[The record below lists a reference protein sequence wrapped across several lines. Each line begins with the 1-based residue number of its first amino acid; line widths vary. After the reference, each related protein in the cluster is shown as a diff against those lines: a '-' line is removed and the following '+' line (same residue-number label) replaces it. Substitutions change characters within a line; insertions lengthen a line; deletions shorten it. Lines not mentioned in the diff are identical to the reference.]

1 MSKLSHSAVSPAD
14 VAAVSPT
21 LAEFTNSAIVNK
33 LWQRDGL
40 STHDRC
46 VITVAALI
54 ARSQTAG
61 MAHYFNKALDS
72 GVTAAEMSEIVLHMA
87 FYSGWPNAFIAVSIL
102 KDIFAE
108 RGISE
113 SELPNLTPDLLPL
126 PQALP
131 DNDFFMGLID
141 QNIRPFA
148 PALADFSTDLLYHH
162 VWQRPALSV
171 RDRNLISI
179 TALIAQGLR
188 DFLGVY
194 MARGIAQGITREEMG
209 EVITHL
215 AFYAGCPVVIPSIGV
230 VQQAYEA
237 K

>member
-1 MSKLSHSAVSPAD
+1 MSNQTHSAVSPAD

-21 LAEFTNSAIVNK
+21 LAAFTGSAIVNN
-33 LWQRDGL
+33 LWQRQGL

-54 ARSQTAG
+54 ARAQTAG
-61 MAHYFNKALDS
+61 MAHYFNKAMDN
-72 GVTAAEMSEIVLHMA
+72 GVSAEEMSEIVLHMA
-87 FYSGWPNAFIAVSIL
+87 FYAGWSNAFNAVIIL

-108 RGISE
+108 RGIDAAK
-113 SELPNLTPDLLPL
+113 LPVLHPEPLPL
-126 PQALP
+126 AQALP

-148 PALADFSTDLLYHH
+148 PGLADFSTDLLYHH
-162 VWQRPALSV
+162 VWQRPGLSV

-179 TALIAQGLR
+179 TALIVQGLR

-194 MARGIAQGITREEMG
+194 MARGIQQGISRTEMG

-215 AFYAGCPVVIPSIGV
+215 AFYAGWPTVIPCIAA
-230 VQQAYEA
+230 VQQAYDA
-237 K
+237 Q

>member
-1 MSKLSHSAVSPAD
+1 MSNPTRSAVSPAD

-21 LAEFTNSAIVNK
+21 LAAFTGSAIVNN
-33 LWQRDGL
+33 LWQREGL

-54 ARSQTAG
+54 ARAQTAG

-87 FYSGWPNAFIAVSIL
+87 FYSGWSNAFNAVIIL

-113 SELPNLTPDLLPL
+113 SQLPGLAPELLPL
-126 PQALP
+126 AQALP
-131 DNDFFMGLID
+131 DNDFFMGLIG
-141 QNIRPFA
+141 QNIAPFA
-148 PALADFSTDLLYHH
+148 PGLAAFSTDLLYHH
-162 VWQRPALSV
+162 VWQRPGLSL
-171 RDRNLISI
+171 RDRNLVSV

-194 MARGIAQGITREEMG
+194 MARGIQQGITREEMG
-209 EVITHL
+209 EVMTHL
-215 AFYAGCPVVIPSIGV
+215 AFYAGWPVVIPSIAV
-230 VQQAYEA
+230 VQQAYDA
-237 K
+237 Q